1 VKRKPNISLGQDMS
15 QFCMFDLRVASIVQA
30 GVFFLRIL
38 SIMTPALSA
47 KDYVFTDNLEKRS

>member
-1 VKRKPNISLGQDMS
+1 
-15 QFCMFDLRVASIVQA
+15 MFDLRVASIVQA